1 MNLLDRLLGRG
12 REEGHGAEHA
22 SHPGDIERPEQAAQ
36 EPEGQGG
43 PAEHEG
49 HEHEEHGHEGHAH
62 EEHEGH
68 RH

>member
-1 MNLLDRLLGRG
+1 MSLLDRLLRRG
-12 REEGHGAEHA
+12 REKGHDAEHA
-22 SHPGDIERPEQAAQ
+22 HPGDVERLDQAAQ

-49 HEHEEHGHEGHAH
+49 QAPEEHAP

>member
-1 MNLLDRLLGRG
+1 MNLLDRLLRRG
-12 REEGHGAEHA
+12 REEGHEAEHA
-22 SHPGDIERPEQAAQ
+22 GHPGDVDRPEQAAQ

-49 HEHEEHGHEGHAH
+49 HEHEEHAH